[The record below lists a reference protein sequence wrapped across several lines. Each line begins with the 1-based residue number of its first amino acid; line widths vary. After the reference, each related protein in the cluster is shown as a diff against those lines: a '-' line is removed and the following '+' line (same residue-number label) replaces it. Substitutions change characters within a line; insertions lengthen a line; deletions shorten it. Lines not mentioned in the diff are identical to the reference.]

1 MVDTKIKQG
10 DKFPVTLTVNHD
22 LTGATTR
29 LVVRHLTRTGE
40 REDLDHTV
48 TDTAEG
54 QVTHTLDG
62 TWGVGR
68 HYLELEITQ
77 GGQVRTA
84 PTSTFLV
91 IEIVRDLD
99 HS

>member
-1 MVDTKIKQG
+1 MVDSIKQG
-10 DKFPVTLTVNHD
+10 DKFPITLTVNHD

-29 LVVRHLTRTGE
+29 LVVRHLTRTGAK
-40 REDLDHTV
+40 EDLEHTA
-48 TDTAEG
+48 TNAAEG
-54 QVTHTLDG
+54 EVEHTLDG

-84 PTSTFLV
+84 PTNTFLV
-91 IEIVRDLD
+91 IDIVRDLD
-99 HS
+99 QQ